1 MKTDCF
7 PSPNDDEEQ
16 LWTAIHEYMK
26 DRIGVTSILYGF
38 THSRYTAERIGIS
51 RSLYIK
57 HSHPKDY
64 VDHFGSDTFLNDDLC
79 TTILLQQLEPFL
91 WHHAANWPGAT
102 EAQKQRARID
112 DQFGMDVGVSI
123 GFQFADGHG
132 IAGIGLC
139 AGCLTA
145 EAFEQRWNEQADDV
159 MNYLTMFEP
168 LMRARMVANRM
179 TLSER
184 QRQVLAYSA
193 SGMQAKEIA
202 AHLKIA
208 EKTVHNYREDAREAI
223 DADTTMEAV
232 AKALAYRLI

>member
-1 MKTDCF
+1 MKIDVF
-7 PSPNDDEEQ
+7 PTESADEEQ
-16 LWTAIHEYMK
+16 LWTGIHEYMK
-26 DRIGVTSILYGF
+26 ERIAVTSILYGF

-64 VDHFGSDTFLNDDLC
+64 VDHFGSDKFLNDDIC
-79 TTILLQQLEPFL
+79 TVILLQQLEPFL
-91 WHHAANWPGAT
+91 WHHADNWPGAT
-102 EAQKQRARID
+102 EAQKERARID
-112 DQFGMDVGVSI
+112 SQFGMEVGVSI
-123 GFQFADGHG
+123 GFHFADGHG

-139 AGCLTA
+139 AGGTSA
-145 EAFEQRWNEQADDV
+145 EEFEQRWKERGEDV
-159 MNYLTMFEP
+159 MSYLAIFEP

-179 TLSER
+179 ALSER
-184 QRQVLAYSA
+184 QRQVLAYSV